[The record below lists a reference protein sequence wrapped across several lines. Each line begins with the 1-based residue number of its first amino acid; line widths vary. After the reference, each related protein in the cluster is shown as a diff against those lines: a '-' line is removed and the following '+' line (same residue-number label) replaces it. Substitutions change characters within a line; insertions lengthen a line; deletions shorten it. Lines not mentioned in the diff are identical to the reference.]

1 MKSIKTGAA
10 HFSSVANMHRQSN
23 YTLDKVINEIVDNVI
38 KKASKIHIQT
48 RVNDAIL
55 QELKVSDNYVGGFE
69 NINEDGTRNPFNMGH
84 MRSGHDNDNET
95 SEYGVGLKAGALS
108 SGNVLTVYTRVGS
121 PLGSNERSGGEKM
134 CKIICDFQRMIE
146 EDDVNESYNPKIREI
161 TLEEYKEVHEYEFGS
176 TIVISQIRQAIC
188 GSCQENDANMTQAIK
203 KGIAAT
209 YSRLIGI
216 NNGIY
221 VNGEPVER
229 EYDFF
234 ADPKC
239 IPFTVVK
246 RMFVLKKPGDI
257 NEVFLVEKK
266 IERSVWQM
274 YDKVKDEWIGL
285 DKGEDRLSCYLR
297 EGYELVY
304 NQDKTNALKETI
316 RIETTFSFYSENEEN
331 IPMDCVLIY
340 KDNRL
345 YGKKNFVKNNNGTN
359 NYTIHKIE
367 FTSKKIGKMLGI
379 TYNKEITMDVNND
392 LTKSLKSSIAENRRE
407 FNADASTSKN
417 KELCDKAIKKNVIN
431 WRTCNIGLLS
441 IKKWRE
447 ERVKYDES
455 LKPKPGSV
463 VLEKPK
469 PPEEKPK
476 DDITEEKPKDDIPE
490 EKPKDDITEE
500 KPKDDITEE
509 KPKDDITE
517 EKPKDD
523 ITEEKPKDD
532 IPEEKPK
539 DDITEEKP
547 KDDITEE
554 NPKDD
559 IPEEKPKDDIPEEKP
574 KTIILDKKTNKMIL
588 TEISKYIME
597 KIAENESCDIS
608 MESCVML
615 FEIVKQQ
622 LV

>member
-221 VNGEPVER
+221 VNGELVER

-469 PPEEKPK
+469 PPEENPKDDIPEEKPK
-476 DDITEEKPKDDIPE
+476 DDIPEEKPKDDIPE

-500 KPKDDITEE
+500 KPKDDIS
-509 KPKDDITE
+509 
-517 EKPKDD
+517 
-523 ITEEKPKDD
+523 EEKPKDD

-547 KDDITEE
+547 KDDI
-554 NPKDD
+554 
-559 IPEEKPKDDIPEEKP
+559 PEEKPKTIIVDDIPEEKP
-574 KTIILDKKTNKMIL
+574 KTIIVDKKTNKMIL

>member
-1 MKSIKTGAA
+1 
-10 HFSSVANMHRQSN
+10 
-23 YTLDKVINEIVDNVI
+23 
-38 KKASKIHIQT
+38 
-48 RVNDAIL
+48 
-55 QELKVSDNYVGGFE
+55 
-69 NINEDGTRNPFNMGH
+69 
-84 MRSGHDNDNET
+84 MRSGHDDDDET

-108 SGNVLTVYTRVGS
+108 SGNVLMVYTRVGY
-121 PLGSNERSGGEKM
+121 PLGEKM
-134 CKIICDFQRMIE
+134 YKVICDFQRMIE

-161 TLEEYKEVHEYEFGS
+161 TLEEYKEVHEYEYGS
-176 TIVISQIRQAIC
+176 SIVISQIRQAIC
-188 GSCQENDANMTQAIK
+188 GSCGENDANMTQAIK
-203 KGIAAT
+203 KGIATT
-209 YSRLIGI
+209 YSRLIGT
-216 NNGIY
+216 GVIY
-221 VNGEPVER
+221 VNGETVKR

-239 IPFTVVK
+239 IPFTVIK

-257 NEVFLVEKK
+257 NEIFLIEKK

-304 NQDKTNALKETI
+304 NPDKMNALKETI
-316 RIETTFSFYSENEEN
+316 RMESTCSFYSDNDENL
-331 IPMDCVLIY
+331 PFDSVLIY
-340 KDNRL
+340 KDKRL

-431 WRTCNIGLLS
+431 WRTCDIRLLS

-447 ERVKYDES
+447 ERNKYDES
-455 LKPKPGSV
+455 LKPKPAFV
-463 VLEKPK
+463 VLKVEQVHKPVVL
-469 PPEEKPK
+469 
-476 DDITEEKPKDDIPE
+476 
-490 EKPKDDITEE
+490 
-500 KPKDDITEE
+500 
-509 KPKDDITE
+509 
-517 EKPKDD
+517 
-523 ITEEKPKDD
+523 
-532 IPEEKPK
+532 
-539 DDITEEKP
+539 
-547 KDDITEE
+547 
-554 NPKDD
+554 
-559 IPEEKPKDDIPEEKP
+559 EEKP
-574 KTIILDKKTNKMIL
+574 KTIIEEEEKTIIVEDIIKEEEKTIIMEEEKTIIEEEEKTIIEEEEKTIIEEDIIKEEEKTIIKEDIIKEGEKTIIVEEEKTIIKEEEKTIIEEKKTNKIIL

-597 KIAENESCDIS
+597 KIAENDSCDIS
-608 MESCVML
+608 MESCVAL
-615 FEIVKQQ
+615 FEMVKQQ

>member
-1 MKSIKTGAA
+1 LPFFHVTNTNAIYNMKSIKTGAA

-221 VNGEPVER
+221 VNGELVER

-469 PPEEKPK
+469 PPEENPKDDIPEEKPK
-476 DDITEEKPKDDIPE
+476 DDIPEEKPKDDIPE

-500 KPKDDITEE
+500 KPKDDIS
-509 KPKDDITE
+509 
-517 EKPKDD
+517 
-523 ITEEKPKDD
+523 EEKPKDD

-547 KDDITEE
+547 KDDI
-554 NPKDD
+554 
-559 IPEEKPKDDIPEEKP
+559 PEEKPKTIIVDDIPEEKP
-574 KTIILDKKTNKMIL
+574 KTIIVDKKTNKMIL

>member
-1 MKSIKTGAA
+1 MKSINTGAA

-23 YTLDKVINEIVDNVI
+23 YTLEKVINEIVDNVI

-48 RVNDAIL
+48 RVIDSVL

-69 NINEDGTRNPFNMGH
+69 NINEEGTRNPFNMGH
-84 MRSGHDNDNET
+84 MRSGHDNDDET

-108 SGNVLTVYTRVGS
+108 SGNVLTIYTKVGS
-121 PLGSNERSGGEKM
+121 PKGDKM
-134 CKIICDFQRMIE
+134 YKVLCDFQRMIE
-146 EDDVNESYNPKIREI
+146 EEDVNESYNPKIREI
-161 TLEEYKEVHEYEFGS
+161 TQEEYSEVHEYEYGS
-176 TIVISQIRQAIC
+176 SIVISQIRQAIC
-188 GSCQENDANMTQAIK
+188 GSCGENDANMTQTIK

-209 YSRLIGI
+209 YSRLIGGA
-216 NNGIY
+216 NDIY
-221 VNGEPVER
+221 VNGEKVER

-239 IPFTVVK
+239 IPFTIIK
-246 RMFVLKKPGDI
+246 RMFILKKPGDM
-257 NEVFLVEKK
+257 NEVFLIEKK
-266 IERSVWQM
+266 IERTVWQI
-274 YDKVKDEWIGL
+274 YDKVKDEWTGL
-285 DKGEDRLSCYLR
+285 DKGDDRLSCFLR

-316 RIETTFSFYSENEEN
+316 RVESTFSFYSDNDENL
-331 IPMDCVLIY
+331 PFDSVLIY

-392 LTKSLKSSIAENRRE
+392 LTRSLKSSIGENRKE

-431 WRTCNIGLLS
+431 WRTCDIGLLS

-447 ERVKYDES
+447 ERNKYDES
-455 LKPKPGSV
+455 LKPKPSFV
-463 VLEKPK
+463 VLKVEQVNKPAVVEENKQVYK
-469 PPEEKPK
+469 PAVVEEKLEEIVKPIVVEENK
-476 DDITEEKPKDDIPE
+476 QVYKPIVVEEKLEEIITPIVVE
-490 EKPKDDITEE
+490 EKIEKVEQVYKPAVVEE
-500 KPKDDITEE
+500 IIEEHVHEPIVIDEKIEEVEQVYKPIVVE
-509 KPKDDITE
+509 
-517 EKPKDD
+517 
-523 ITEEKPKDD
+523 
-532 IPEEKPK
+532 
-539 DDITEEKP
+539 
-547 KDDITEE
+547 
-554 NPKDD
+554 
-559 IPEEKPKDDIPEEKP
+559 
-574 KTIILDKKTNKMIL
+574 KKTNKMIL

-597 KIAENESCDIS
+597 KIAENEHFDMSP
-608 MESCVML
+608 ESCIEL
-615 FEIVKQQ
+615 FETIKKQ

>member
-1 MKSIKTGAA
+1 MAKIA
-10 HFSSVANMHRQSN
+10 
-23 YTLDKVINEIVDNVI
+23 VI
-38 KKASKIHIQT
+38 
-48 RVNDAIL
+48 
-55 QELKVSDNYVGGFE
+55 GG
-69 NINEDGTRNPFNMGH
+69 GRMG
-84 MRSGHDNDNET
+84 S
-95 SEYGVGLKAGALS
+95 
-108 SGNVLTVYTRVGS
+108 
-121 PLGSNERSGGEKM
+121 
-134 CKIICDFQRMIE
+134 
-146 EDDVNESYNPKIREI
+146 
-161 TLEEYKEVHEYEFGS
+161 
-176 TIVISQIRQAIC
+176 
-188 GSCQENDANMTQAIK
+188 
-203 KGIAAT
+203 GIAHA
-209 YSRLIGI
+209 YLLAG
-216 NNGIY
+216 
-221 VNGEPVER
+221 
-229 EYDFF
+229 
-234 ADPKC
+234 
-239 IPFTVVK
+239 
-246 RMFVLKKPGDI
+246 

-469 PPEEKPK
+469 PPEENPKDDIPEEKPK
-476 DDITEEKPKDDIPE
+476 DDIPEEKPKDDIPE

-500 KPKDDITEE
+500 KPKDDIS
-509 KPKDDITE
+509 
-517 EKPKDD
+517 
-523 ITEEKPKDD
+523 EEKPKDD

-547 KDDITEE
+547 KDDI
-554 NPKDD
+554 
-559 IPEEKPKDDIPEEKP
+559 PEEKPKTIIVDDIPEEKP
-574 KTIILDKKTNKMIL
+574 KTIIVDKKTNKMIL

>member
-469 PPEEKPK
+469 PPEE
-476 DDITEEKPKDDIPE
+476 
-490 EKPKDDITEE
+490 
-500 KPKDDITEE
+500 
-509 KPKDDITE
+509 
-517 EKPKDD
+517 
-523 ITEEKPKDD
+523 
-532 IPEEKPK
+532 
-539 DDITEEKP
+539 
-547 KDDITEE
+547 